1 MALQKYKTNSPND
14 LLAKAPYNESALARI
29 AHVND
34 LVEKLNTKAT
44 SLPAEIGATPN
55 LTGSTVSVLKDQTEV
70 RLDVIEAKIDALIA
84 ALKA

>member
-1 MALQKYKTNSPND
+1 MALQKYKTSSPNEV
-14 LLAKAPYNESALARI
+14 LAKSPYNESALARI

-44 SLPAEIGATPN
+44 ELPAAIGATPD
-55 LTGSTVSVLKDQTEV
+55 LTGANVDDLRDETEA

>member
-14 LLAKAPYNESALARI
+14 LLAKAPYNEFVFARI

-44 SLPAEIGATPN
+44 ELPAAIGVTTLMVG
-55 LTGSTVSVLKDQTEV
+55 LTVDDLRVEAEA
-70 RLDVIEAKIDALIA
+70 RLDLIEAKIDALIA

>member
-14 LLAKAPYNESALARI
+14 LLAKAPYNEFVFARI

-34 LVEKLNTKAT
+34 LVEKLNTKTT
-44 SLPAEIGATPN
+44 SLPAAIGATAD
-55 LTGSTVSVLKDQTEV
+55 LTGTNTTDLKASVEA

>member
-1 MALQKYKTNSPND
+1 MALQKYKTSSPNEV
-14 LLAKAPYNESALARI
+14 LAKSPYNESALARI

-44 SLPAEIGATPN
+44 SLPAEIGVTTLMVG
-55 LTGSTVSVLKDQTEV
+55 LTVDDLRVEAEA
-70 RLDVIEAKIDALIA
+70 RLDLIEAKIDALIA